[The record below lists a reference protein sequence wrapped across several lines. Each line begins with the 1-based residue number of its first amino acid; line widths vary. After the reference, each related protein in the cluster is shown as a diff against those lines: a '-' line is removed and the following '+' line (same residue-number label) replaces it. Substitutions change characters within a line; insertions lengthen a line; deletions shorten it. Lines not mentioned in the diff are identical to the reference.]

1 MPAPKRGDVWQVNLN
16 PTAGKEQ
23 QGSRPVLIVSQEAF
37 NRSGLCVICPITQ
50 GGNQARFAGF
60 AVSLT
65 GTGCMT
71 QGVVMANQPRTV
83 DMAARGGRL
92 VETIP
97 DYIVD
102 DVLAKLVTIFA

>member
-60 AVSLT
+60 AVSMT
-65 GTGCMT
+65 GKGCMT

-102 DVLAKLVTIFA
+102 DVLAKLGTIFA

>member
-1 MPAPKRGDVWQVNLN
+1 MRWPKRGEVWQVNLN

-23 QGSRPVLIVSQEAF
+23 QGARPALVVSQEAF

-60 AVSLT
+60 AVSLS
-65 GTGCMT
+65 GTGGQT

-83 DMAARGGRL
+83 DMTARGGRFIEL
-92 VETIP
+92 AP

-102 DVLAKLVTIFA
+102 DVLAKLAAVIA

>member
-1 MPAPKRGDVWQVNLN
+1 MPTPKRGDVWQVNLN
-16 PTAGKEQ
+16 PAAGKEQ
-23 QGSRPVLIVSQEAF
+23 QGARSVLIVSQEAF

-50 GGNQARFAGF
+50 GGNQTRFAGF

-65 GTGCMT
+65 GTGGRI
-71 QGVVMANQPRTV
+71 QGVVMSNQPRTV

-92 VETIP
+92 VETVP

-102 DVLAKLVTIFA
+102 DVLAKLGTIVL